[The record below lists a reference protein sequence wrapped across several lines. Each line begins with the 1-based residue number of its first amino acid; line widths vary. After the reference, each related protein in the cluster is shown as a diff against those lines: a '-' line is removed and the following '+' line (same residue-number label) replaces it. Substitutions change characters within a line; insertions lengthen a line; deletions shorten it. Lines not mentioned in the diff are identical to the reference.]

1 MNVLAD
7 MNFAAVN
14 INVPGF
20 HHMKALAQ
28 RGKLWFDEVARI
40 PMLDAM
46 VGFFGQKWAVVMEHV
61 GMQFC
66 R

>member
-1 MNVLAD
+1 
-7 MNFAAVN
+7 
-14 INVPGF
+14 
-20 HHMKALAQ
+20 MKALAQ